1 MISREE
7 KQRRAGLLRK
17 HVIAALVTLLVIIP
31 VNFVVSP
38 RYPWWMWVL
47 VVWLPLLALHTA
59 WARGLIGRNTEG
71 S

>member
-7 KQRRAGLLRK
+7 KQRRARSLRK
-17 HVIAALVTLLVIIP
+17 HVIVAMLILLVIIP

-38 RYPWWMWVL
+38 RYPWWMWAL